1 METVA
6 EKLGEVEPQV
16 VETEVVEAT
25 ETDETV
31 ASAETVEATEEVVE
45 SSTTETKEPAMVQAT
60 VMHGERDRRQSIQ
73 KEFEAYKEA
82 HPEQEVV
89 RPDVF
94 DDQES
99 AFNYVENKLS
109 TELTETLLGEGKG
122 EAVAQYGQEETDMAE
137 AWFVTEAVKSPTL
150 ANQLNGVPKLRQHRK
165 VVELYKADQVRVE
178 MAEDPAA
185 LEARLEAQGVE
196 KYLAAQKAGTDKKTA
211 LTDSIPKSLVGQPS
225 EGLNSS
231 SWKGPA
237 PLSAKLG
244 EGG

>member
-16 VETEVVEAT
+16 AEVVETAEVT

-31 ASAETVEATEEVVE
+31 VEAAEEVVE
-45 SSTTETKEPAMVQAT
+45 SSTTETHEPAMVPAS
-60 VMHGERDRRQSIQ
+60 VMHGERERRQSVQ
-73 KEFEAYKEA
+73 KELDAYKEA
-82 HPEQEVV
+82 HPEQKVV

-122 EAVAQYGQEETDMAE
+122 EAVAQYGQEETDKAE
-137 AWFVTEAVKSPTL
+137 AWFVTEATKSPTL

-196 KYLAAQKAGTDKKTA
+196 KYLAAQKAGTDKKQA
-211 LTDSIPKSLVGQPS
+211 LTDSIPKSLVGTPS

-231 SWKGPA
+231 NWKGPA
-237 PLSAKLG
+237 PITSKIG